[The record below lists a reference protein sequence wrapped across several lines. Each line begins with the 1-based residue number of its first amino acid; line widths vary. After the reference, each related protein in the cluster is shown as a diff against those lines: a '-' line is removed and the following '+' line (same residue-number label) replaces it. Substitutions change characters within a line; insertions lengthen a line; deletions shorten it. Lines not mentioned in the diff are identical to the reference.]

1 MLELAILYIIVFTI
15 VSVVLIEFVY
25 NKVYQDKKVTP
36 VEHEEEPETEF
47 VPEEI
52 IEEEPEE
59 VIEETRPE
67 VEPEEVIEEVPEP
80 EVETKEVIE
89 ETPEVEAIEEEAEKV
104 EEAEAEET
112 VEEIVETKELPA
124 CEYPA
129 FTHVRLVEMGL
140 SDDEATEFVNELIP
154 QLEEQIPLIEEAIN
168 SADFHKIER
177 LTHGVKGSATNIGT
191 GGISDLLVEFNTY
204 LKTGEDVD
212 IVKAYYKHYIDYTAA
227 LKEQYS

>member
-15 VSVVLIEFVY
+15 VSVVIIDFVY
-25 NKVYQDKKVTP
+25 GKVYQAKKDKEYTKTTPEEDLKEPHTEVVTK
-36 VEHEEEPETEF
+36 EIIEEK
-47 VPEEI
+47 PEEI
-52 IEEEPEE
+52 IEVQPEILQEE
-59 VIEETRPE
+59 I
-67 VEPEEVIEEVPEP
+67 
-80 EVETKEVIE
+80 
-89 ETPEVEAIEEEAEKV
+89 V
-104 EEAEAEET
+104 EEKPEQIQEVQPET
-112 VEEIVETKELPA
+112 VEETLPEEAVEEVIETKELPA
-124 CEYPA
+124 CDYPS

-191 GGISDLLVEFNTY
+191 GGISDLLIEFNTY

-212 IVKAYYKHYIDYTAA
+212 IVKAYYKHYIDYTTA